1 MSIASALEQN
11 RCLERLDLSYCNI
24 DDDGILMLAHS
35 LRHNTTLRYLNLD
48 GNNITSVG
56 MYALRKC
63 IYDTTSMH
71 SLWGSNHTLRS
82 FFGIRSIHSRTF
94 PETYTNKQLAQQ
106 VREILAMNRYYYSMP
121 VYRHISARLVR
132 KLSSRIAA
140 YKILR
145 HYVKEDDRTGEYREF
160 VEGIDEKLVP
170 YIVGWLTNHADVSII
185 YRELKDMPWLLEK
198 RKTAMAPTPTTIAAA
213 MEQQQQQLSLTR
225 SNSQHSMTIAVPV
238 SPQRKLC
245 FF

>member
-24 DDDGILMLAHS
+24 DDDGILMLAHA
-35 LRHNTTLRYLNLD
+35 LKHNTTLRYLNLD

-63 IYDTTSMH
+63 IYDTSSMH
-71 SLWGSNHTLRS
+71 SLWDSNHTLRS
-82 FFGIRSIHSRTF
+82 FFGLRPIHSRTF
-94 PETYTNKQLAQQ
+94 LETSTNKQLAQQ
-106 VREILAMNRYYYSMP
+106 LREILAMNRYYYSMP
-121 VYRHISARLVR
+121 IYRHISARLVR
-132 KLSSRIAA
+132 KISSRIAA

-145 HYVKEDDRTGEYREF
+145 HYVKEEPDRPTEYREF
-160 VEGIDEKLVP
+160 VEGINEKLVP
-170 YIVGWLTNHADVSII
+170 HIVGWLTNHADVSII

-198 RKTAMAPTPTTIAAA
+198 KMTSTTPTIITI
-213 MEQQQQQLSLTR
+213 EQQLSTTDIAV
-225 SNSQHSMTIAVPV
+225 STTIAVPV
-238 SPQRKLC
+238 SPQRKRC